1 MLEISC
7 EFWLSGAA
15 FARTRRGSREKIARA
30 PALVRQCLAKS
41 GWHALR
47 LCAAPMSDARRVVVI
62 GTGPAGATAALF
74 LSRAGLEPLVL
85 EAGSG
90 KVDLGLTA
98 RVRGVTLAKWKP
110 QLAERQ
116 DRTNTGDPGAMLFEK
131 LAPGGL
137 SNHWACAVPRFA
149 PDDFA
154 DAARGGEPYR
164 WPIGYQEL
172 APWYGRVEPLLK
184 IAGSIRD
191 VPNLPAGRVSS
202 PQSLGPEWDPVTRR
216 AAERGRDVVA
226 MPYAYGAESTLTRSA
241 TPFNAYTRLVAP
253 AARDG
258 GLSVRFDSLAL
269 RLEWSKAERK
279 VSAVICRNPRTGAE
293 ERIACRAVVL
303 AAGAV
308 NSAQI
313 LLESRSAEL
322 PNGIGNEAGL
332 VGRYLHDHPLAK
344 LVLRL
349 GRQIPISPASYI
361 TRPPLARTEPLY
373 AAAFMQW
380 SGVVAHARSVLAG
393 HPGRSNELGYSIFGT
408 MIPTL
413 DDCVTLVPGNST
425 GQRARIGFALRYPR
439 QAVELL
445 ENARDEL
452 VAVLT
457 EAGWTPRVDVFKVEP
472 PGNSV
477 HYGGTCR
484 MHASPKYGVVDE
496 YCRVFGVRNVAV
508 ADSAVFTTGPEKNPV
523 LTAMALAAR
532 ASERLADDLRAGDA

>member
-1 MLEISC
+1 
-7 EFWLSGAA
+7 
-15 FARTRRGSREKIARA
+15 
-30 PALVRQCLAKS
+30 
-41 GWHALR
+41 
-47 LCAAPMSDARRVVVI
+47 MSEAGRVVVI

-98 RVRGVTLAKWKP
+98 RIRGVTLAKWKP
-110 QLAERQ
+110 KLEERP

-154 DAARGGEPYR
+154 DAARGGEAYC
-164 WPIGYQEL
+164 WPVDYAEL
-172 APWYGRVEPLLK
+172 APWYDRVEPLLK
-184 IAGSIRD
+184 IAGSARG
-191 VPNLPAGRVSS
+191 VPSLPAGRVSS
-202 PQSLGPEWDPVTRR
+202 AQSLGSEWAAVTRQ
-216 AAERGRDVVA
+216 AAQRGRDVVA
-226 MPYAYGAESTLTRSA
+226 MPYAYGAETTLTRSA
-241 TPFNAYTRLVAP
+241 TPFNAFTRLVAP
-253 AARDG
+253 AAQGG

-269 RLEWSKAERK
+269 RLEWSRAEQR

-293 ERIACRAVVL
+293 ERIPCRAVVL
-303 AAGAV
+303 AAGAI

-313 LLESRSAEL
+313 LLESRSAER

-361 TRPPLARTEPLY
+361 TRPPLERTEPLY

-380 SGVVAHARSVLAG
+380 SGVVAHAQSVLAG
-393 HPGRSNELGYSIFGT
+393 HPGRTNKLGYSIFGT
-408 MIPTL
+408 MIPTI
-413 DDCVTLVPGNST
+413 DDGITLLPGARV

-439 QAVELL
+439 KAVELL
-445 ENARDEL
+445 ESARDEL
-452 VAVLT
+452 IAVLD
-457 EAGWTPRVDVFKVEP
+457 EAGWAPQVDVFKVEP

-484 MHASPKYGVVDE
+484 MHASPKYGVVDQH
-496 YCRVFGVRNVAV
+496 CRVFGVRNVAV

-532 ASERLADDLRAGDA
+532 ASERLAHDLRAGDA

>member
-1 MLEISC
+1 
-7 EFWLSGAA
+7 
-15 FARTRRGSREKIARA
+15 
-30 PALVRQCLAKS
+30 
-41 GWHALR
+41 
-47 LCAAPMSDARRVVVI
+47 MSHTGRVVVI

-110 QLAERQ
+110 KLEQRQ
-116 DRTNTGDPGAMLFEK
+116 DLTNTGDPAAMLFEK

-154 DAARGGEPYR
+154 DAARAGVAYE
-164 WPIGYQEL
+164 WPVDYQEL
-172 APWYGRVEPLLK
+172 APWYARVEPLLH
-184 IAGSIRD
+184 IAGSPRD
-191 VPNLPAGRVSS
+191 VPSLPAGRVSS
-202 PQSLGPEWDPVTRR
+202 AQALGPEWDAVTRR

-226 MPYAYGAESTLTRSA
+226 MPYAYGDETTVTRAA
-241 TPFNAYTRLVAP
+241 TPFNAFTRLVAP
-253 AARDG
+253 VAQAG
-258 GLSVRFDSLAL
+258 GLSVRFDAQAL
-269 RLEWSKAERK
+269 RLEWSRAERR

-293 ERIACRAVVL
+293 DRIECRAVVL

-308 NSAQI
+308 SSAQI
-313 LLESRSAEL
+313 LLESRSSEL
-322 PNGIGNEAGL
+322 PQGIGNEAGL
-332 VGRYLHDHPLAK
+332 VGKYLHDHPLAK
-344 LVLRL
+344 VVLRL

-361 TRPPLARTEPLY
+361 TRPPLSRSEPLY

-393 HPGRSNELGYSIFGT
+393 HPGRTRELGYSIFGT
-408 MIPTL
+408 MIPTAE
-413 DDCVTLVPGNST
+413 DCVTLLPGARQGERS
-425 GQRARIGFALRYPR
+425 RIGFALRYPR
-439 QAVELL
+439 YAVEVL
-445 ENARDEL
+445 EKARDEL
-452 VAVLT
+452 VAMLD
-457 EAGWTPRVDVFKVEP
+457 EAGWAPKIDVFKVEP

-484 MHASPKYGVVDE
+484 MHASPEYGVVDR
-496 YCRVFGVRNVAV
+496 YSRVFGARNVVV

-523 LTAMALAAR
+523 LTAMTLAAR

>member
-1 MLEISC
+1 MTHT
-7 EFWLSGAA
+7 G
-15 FARTRRGSREKIARA
+15 
-30 PALVRQCLAKS
+30 
-41 GWHALR
+41 
-47 LCAAPMSDARRVVVI
+47 RVIVI

-90 KVDLGLTA
+90 KAELGLTA

-110 QLAERQ
+110 ALEQRQ
-116 DRTNTGDPGAMLFEK
+116 DLTNTGDPGAMLFEK

-154 DAARGGEPYR
+154 DAARAGTAYE
-164 WPIGYQEL
+164 WPIDYQEL
-172 APWYGRVEPLLK
+172 APWYARVEPLLR
-184 IAGSIRD
+184 IAGSARD
-191 VPNLPAGRVSS
+191 VPSLPAGRVSS
-202 PQSLGPEWDPVTRR
+202 EQTLGPEWDAVTSR

-226 MPYAYGAESTLTRSA
+226 MPYAYGDETTVTRAA
-241 TPFNAYTRLVAP
+241 TPFNAFTRLVAP
-253 AARDG
+253 VAQAG
-258 GLSVRFDSLAL
+258 GLSVRFDAQAL
-269 RLEWSKAERK
+269 RLEWSRAEKR

-313 LLESRSAEL
+313 LLESRSSEL
-322 PNGIGNEAGL
+322 PEGIGNEAGL
-332 VGRYLHDHPLAK
+332 VGKYLHDHPLAK

-361 TRPPLARTEPLY
+361 TRPPLSRSEPLY

-393 HPGRSNELGYSIFGT
+393 HPGRTRELGYSIFGT
-408 MIPTL
+408 MIPTAE
-413 DDCVTLVPGNST
+413 DCVTLLPGARQGERS
-425 GQRARIGFALRYPR
+425 RIGFALRYPR
-439 QAVELL
+439 YAVEVL
-445 ENARDEL
+445 EKARDEL
-452 VAVLT
+452 VAMLD
-457 EAGWTPRVDVFKVEP
+457 EAGWAPTIDVFKVEP

-484 MHASPKYGVVDE
+484 MHASPEYGVVDSN
-496 YCRVFGVRNVAV
+496 CRVFGARNVVV

-523 LTAMALAAR
+523 LTAMTLAAR

>member
-1 MLEISC
+1 
-7 EFWLSGAA
+7 
-15 FARTRRGSREKIARA
+15 
-30 PALVRQCLAKS
+30 
-41 GWHALR
+41 
-47 LCAAPMSDARRVVVI
+47 MSEAGRVVVI

-110 QLAERQ
+110 KLELRR
-116 DRTNTGDPGAMLFEK
+116 DLTNTGDPAAMLFEK

-154 DAARGGEPYR
+154 DAARGGEAYK
-164 WPIGYQEL
+164 WPIDYQTL
-172 APWYGRVEPLLK
+172 APWYGRVEPLLR
-184 IAGSIRD
+184 IAGSTRD
-191 VPNLPAGRVSS
+191 TASLPAGRVTS
-202 PQSLGPEWDPVTRR
+202 PQSLGPEWDAVTQR

-226 MPYAYGAESTLTRSA
+226 MPYAYGAETTLTRSA
-241 TPFNAYTRLVAP
+241 TPFNSFTRLVAP
-253 AARDG
+253 AAEAG
-258 GLSVRFDSLAL
+258 GLSVRFDALAL
-269 RLEWSKAERK
+269 RLEWSRAERK
-279 VSAVICRNPRTGAE
+279 VSAVICRNQTTGAE
-293 ERIACRAVVL
+293 ERIPCRAVVL

-322 PNGIGNEAGL
+322 PDGIGNDAGL
-332 VGRYLHDHPLAK
+332 VGKYLHDHPLAK

-349 GRQIPISPASYI
+349 GRQVPISPASYI
-361 TRPPLARTEPLY
+361 TRPPLGRTEPLY

-380 SGVVAHARSVLAG
+380 SGVVAHARSVLSG
-393 HPGRSNELGYSIFGT
+393 HPGRTTELGYSIFGT

-413 DDCVTLVPGNST
+413 EDCITLLPGARS
-425 GQRARIGFALRYPR
+425 GERARIGFALRYPDR
-439 QAVELL
+439 ALELL
-445 ENARDEL
+445 ESARDEL
-452 VAVLT
+452 VAVLR
-457 EAGWTPRVDVFKVEP
+457 EAGWAPHVDVFKIEP

-484 MHASPKYGVVDE
+484 MHASPKYGVVDPF
-496 YCRVFGVRNVAV
+496 CRVFGARNVAV